1 MDTFIIATNNEKK
14 LLELNRIL
22 NPMGITSQTARQ
34 AGICLDNIEE
44 TGTTF
49 EENARIKARAAFILT
64 GKPSIADDSG
74 LMVDALNGAPGV
86 YTARYSGENATDK
99 SNIEK
104 LLYEMRDKPQADRTA
119 HFVTTICCILND
131 GTEIIATG
139 KCTGTIGFEPIGN
152 GGFGYDPIFM
162 TRDGKSFAQ
171 LSADEKDKISHRG
184 NAIRQLKKKLEKCIK
199 SEEI

>member
-104 LLYEMRDKPQADRTA
+104 L
-119 HFVTTICCILND
+119 
-131 GTEIIATG
+131 
-139 KCTGTIGFEPIGN
+139 
-152 GGFGYDPIFM
+152 
-162 TRDGKSFAQ
+162 
-171 LSADEKDKISHRG
+171 
-184 NAIRQLKKKLEKCIK
+184 
-199 SEEI
+199 